1 MLTIA
6 PFPVATPV
14 CHARWTRPRR
24 PALSPEL
31 FEALE
36 RLRTA
41 VSEAK
46 AVGSRAVPITFDE
59 LDAYARAARAV
70 ERTELRVKLLAA
82 LADD

>member
-1 MLTIA
+1 M
-6 PFPVATPV
+6 PD
-14 CHARWTRPRR
+14 
-24 PALSPEL
+24 L
-31 FEALE
+31 FESLD

-41 VSEAK
+41 VAEAK